1 MTHIDNQPPL
11 WAEHYLSFFLANVIK
26 QKNFS
31 KFPFLCFSF
40 HLVSLS
46 TESSLKICSTSWVFL
61 LISFLFA
68 LSSCFLI
75 SLIFCRW
82 KTGADLLCW
91 SSFSSSWLAPSLSHR
106 LRVKIFERIV
116 LWEHKDQLIKEV
128 KSQWGTYLLFSPRWD
143 LSSTEDFKL
152 AFFASVEIR
161 LVFTAFSST
170 IPRDG
175 LTNLPYLARLSCDT
189 QHFKIREKSTI
200 CSLSLFSWNTD
211 QPALA
216 GQICREKNIT
226 CSFFLNIYSILAVA
240 GRAGRVCRFE
250 FQPPEE
256 PEQLQSVVGSFSD
269 AIVMNCV

>member
-1 MTHIDNQPPL
+1 MTEIDNKPL
-11 WAEHYLSFFLANVIK
+11 FRAEHYLSFFLANVIK

-91 SSFSSSWLAPSLSHR
+91 SSLSSSWLAPSFSHK
-106 LRVKIFERIV
+106 LRVKIFERLV
-116 LWEHKDQLIKEV
+116 LCEHKDQLIGEV
-128 KSQWGTYLLFSPRWD
+128 KIQWTTHLLFSPRWD
-143 LSSTEDFKL
+143 LSSTEEFKL
-152 AFFASVEIR
+152 AFFASVEVW

-175 LTNLPYLARLSCDT
+175 LTNLPYLARLSCET
-189 QHFKIREKSTI
+189 RYLKIERRMQHVH
-200 CSLSLFSWNTD
+200 CSLSLFS
-211 QPALA
+211 
-216 GQICREKNIT
+216 
-226 CSFFLNIYSILAVA
+226 
-240 GRAGRVCRFE
+240 
-250 FQPPEE
+250 
-256 PEQLQSVVGSFSD
+256 
-269 AIVMNCV
+269 